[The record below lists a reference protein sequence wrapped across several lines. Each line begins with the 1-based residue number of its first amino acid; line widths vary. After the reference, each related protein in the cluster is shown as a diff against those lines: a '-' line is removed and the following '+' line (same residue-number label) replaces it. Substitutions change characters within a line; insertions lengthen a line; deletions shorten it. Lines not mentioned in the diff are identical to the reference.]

1 MVTVIIIKKE
11 NRMVTTFEAIQI
23 DVEGSLVIRAP
34 KKQIKE
40 ATIKGKMEKKINNFV
55 MKKYP
60 KGLNETECKHVD
72 ELIKS

>member
-1 MVTVIIIKKE
+1 MTVIIIKKE

-40 ATIKGKMEKKINNFV
+40 ATIEGKREKTIDNLV

-60 KGLNETECKHVD
+60 KGLDEIECKHVD
-72 ELIKS
+72 DLIKS

>member
-60 KGLNETECKHVD
+60 RALMRLNA
-72 ELIKS
+72 SMSMN

>member
-1 MVTVIIIKKE
+1 LKQFK
-11 NRMVTTFEAIQI
+11 I

-60 KGLNETECKHVD
+60 RALMRLNA
-72 ELIKS
+72 SMSMN